1 MTDRKDPLLESRA
14 KQLLDKS
21 ARELDDTT
29 VARLRAARAG
39 AWQRAA
45 ATPPAPV
52 RRPHP
57 RWWLPVGSVALAGV
71 TVAVVGALWFGTPA
85 GVPANGFEDIEL
97 LASKESPDFY
107 AELEFYQ
114 WLASR
119 VDAT

>member
-1 MTDRKDPLLESRA
+1 MTNHQDPSLESQA

-29 VARLRAARAG
+29 VARLRGARAR

-52 RRPHP
+52 RHPRP
-57 RWWLPVGSVALAGV
+57 RWWLPVASVALAGV
-71 TVAVVGALWFGTPA
+71 TAAVVGVLWFGTPA
-85 GVPANGFEDIEL
+85 GILINGFEDIEL

-107 AELEFYQ
+107 AELEFYH